1 MKKVIF
7 GGLFGGI
14 VLFAWSCLSWMV
26 LPFHGQTINNFKDT
40 AAVQATI
47 MLNVDK
53 AGVYTIPACPMKSTA
68 SPEAKEVLKKEAMAQ
83 RTQGPVA
90 FAIVNPNGVGA
101 MPVNMIKA
109 LLASII
115 GVMLVTWLLFQTSIE
130 SFFGRVL
137 FFTVFG
143 LAASVVAIYPVSNW
157 WGLPLFNTL
166 IDTADLVIGFFLAG
180 LLISFCA
187 SRCEATS
194 GKKRK

>member
-14 VLFAWSCLSWMV
+14 VLFAWSCISWMV
-26 LPFHGQTINNFKDT
+26 LPFHAQTINNFKDT
-40 AAVQATI
+40 AAVQTTM

-53 AGVYTIPACPMKSTA
+53 AGVYTIPACPMHSTA
-68 SPEAKEVLKKEAMAQ
+68 SAEAKEVLKKEAMAQ
-83 RTQGPVA
+83 RTKGPVA
-90 FAIVNPNGVGA
+90 FAVVNPNGVGS

-109 LLASII
+109 LLASIL

-157 WGLPLFNTL
+157 WGLPIINTL

-194 GKKRK
+194 GKKHR